1 MSETNL
7 SLYRIETELLEL
19 LQFREDTALDQ
30 TMTVAERDETLKA
43 ADQHIAE
50 YVARELTKADN
61 IAAFLRECDRRADLE
76 DEEIA
81 RLQARKRKWQAWH
94 DRLEECTI
102 RAMQIA
108 GKREIDGA
116 HNTLKLRKN
125 PASVEILQ
133 PEMIPMEYCTQ
144 TVKIQQSVWD
154 SVMRLLEVHNQELFL
169 RMAECGMHG
178 HGPEPMKRE
187 ISNVLKRGDG
197 VPGCR
202 LKDDTV
208 RLVIE

>member
-30 TMTVAERDETLKA
+30 TITPAERDETLKA
-43 ADQHIAE
+43 TDQRIAE
-50 YVARELTKADN
+50 YVSQRVPKVDN
-61 IAAFLRECDRRADLE
+61 IAGMLREFDRRADLE

-94 DRLEECTI
+94 DRLEEYTI

-108 GKREIDGA
+108 GKKEIDGA

-125 PASVEILQ
+125 PASVEIAQEALIPREYIRSKVTIKADLWDRLVRQ
-133 PEMIPMEYCTQ
+133 HPELIGSAHE
-144 TVKIQQSVWD
+144 
-154 SVMRLLEVHNQELFL
+154 
-169 RMAECGMHG
+169 
-178 HGPEPMKRE
+178 EPAKSEIRE
-187 ISNVLKRGDG
+187 ALKRGDG

-202 LKDDTV
+202 LVDDKV

>member
-19 LQFREDTALDQ
+19 LQFREDTALDRSI
-30 TMTVAERDETLKA
+30 TPAEREETLKA
-43 ADQHIAE
+43 ADQRIAE

-108 GKREIDGA
+108 GKKEIDGA

-125 PASVEILQ
+125 PASVDVMQ
-133 PEMIPMEYCTQ
+133 PDLVPASYQ
-144 TVKIQQSVWD
+144 
-154 SVMRLLEVHNQELFL
+154 RLNVTDNY
-169 RMAECGMHG
+169 
-178 HGPEPMKRE
+178 EPGKR
-187 ISNVLKRGDG
+187 LCAK
-197 VPGCR
+197 
-202 LKDDTV
+202 
-208 RLVIE
+208 